1 MTLSIEATYDG
12 RAFLPTNPIR
22 LRPNTRVQLSVEI
35 ENANAPVSFFEVA
48 QSLKL
53 DGPPDWSKN
62 LDKYLYG
69 DVTDGS

>member
-12 RAFLPTNPIR
+12 QAFLPASPIK
-22 LRPNTRVQLSVEI
+22 LKPNTRVQLSVEV
-35 ENANAPVSFFEVA
+35 EDEPVSFFEVA

-53 DGPPDWSKN
+53 DGPPDWSRN

-69 DVTDGS
+69 EQAPDGS